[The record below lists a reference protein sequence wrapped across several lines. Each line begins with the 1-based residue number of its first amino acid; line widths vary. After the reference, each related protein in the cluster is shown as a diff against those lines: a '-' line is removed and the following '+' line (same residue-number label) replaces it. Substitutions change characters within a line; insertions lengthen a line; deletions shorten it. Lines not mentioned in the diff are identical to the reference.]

1 MVWPEL
7 MTRECSF
14 DVVAKGGGR
23 GSAIIRTISATS
35 AVGQLHHSD
44 LPQSESAHPR
54 KAPATENVANC
65 WFARKLIFASATP
78 TARMKTILQRRHAPR
93 DEIHARG
100 KHH

>member
-35 AVGQLHHSD
+35 AVGHVRPCLRWLRCGGLSFDSGNGLDLSQLRRA
-44 LPQSESAHPR
+44 PEAERPR
-54 KAPATENVANC
+54 RRVDNSGRLLFSPEATA
-65 WFARKLIFASATP
+65 
-78 TARMKTILQRRHAPR
+78 
-93 DEIHARG
+93 
-100 KHH
+100 

>member
-35 AVGQLHHSD
+35 AVGQPVPRTLC
-44 LPQSESAHPR
+44 LNKSARPHIAAATDAFYR
-54 KAPATENVANC
+54 FGFAP
-65 WFARKLIFASATP
+65 
-78 TARMKTILQRRHAPR
+78 
-93 DEIHARG
+93 
-100 KHH
+100 